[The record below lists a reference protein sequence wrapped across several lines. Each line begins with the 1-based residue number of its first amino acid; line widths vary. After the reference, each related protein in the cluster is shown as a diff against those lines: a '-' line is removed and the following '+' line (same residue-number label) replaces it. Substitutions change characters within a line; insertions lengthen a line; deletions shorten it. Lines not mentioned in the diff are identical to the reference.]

1 MASWRYLAQRLDA
14 DGFGPLSEL
23 PVVLEGTQFTEQ
35 LSAPPICKTRTKD
48 RVRDLVDANG
58 DPLFGR
64 WATAIYAEADEQ
76 IRGGYLLQDY
86 PYSADGWSLNLVGFT
101 GYAKGMPY
109 DDSIYFIEEDPLNIF
124 RHIWTHLQGKPG
136 GNLGLQLDAT
146 TSTVRVGKQVED
158 VNFQTSEGE
167 MVAFEAGPRK
177 LNYWQTRDLLKEVD
191 DYAKET
197 PFDWLESHAWSAS
210 GDTVDHFVRTGYPRI
225 GRRRDDV
232 TGLVYEQNV
241 LTPPPVLLG
250 EYANSVIALGAGEG
264 RDQIRGYAGVT
275 DRALR
280 RVKVVE
286 DKSLRSVKAA
296 NAYAD
301 TTLARSRGEF
311 SVESLTVKQHDN
323 LDLWG
328 IQLGDE
334 LPYYAETEQ
343 GTFDL
348 WVRVVG
354 RTTSPDDEDTAVL
367 TVVNPNAEML

>member
-1 MASWRYLAQRLDA
+1 MASWRYLAQRVDA

-35 LSAPPICKTRTKD
+35 MSAPPLCKTRTSE
-48 RVRDLVDANG
+48 RVRDLVDEDGAQ
-58 DPLFGR
+58 LFGR

-76 IRGGYLLQDY
+76 IRSGYLLRDY
-86 PYSADGWSLNLVGFT
+86 PFSADGWSLDLVGFT
-101 GYAKGMPY
+101 GYAKGMPF
-109 DDSIYFIEEDPLNIF
+109 DGSQYFIDEDPLNIF
-124 RHIWTHLQGKPG
+124 RHIWTHLQSQPG
-136 GNLGLQLDAT
+136 GNLALQLDGT
-146 TSTVRVGKQVED
+146 TSPVRVGKQIENVEF
-158 VNFQTSEGE
+158 VTGAGE
-167 MVAFEAGPRK
+167 QVAFEAGPRK
-177 LNYWQTRDLLKEVD
+177 LNYWQTHDLAKEID

-197 PFDWLESHAWSAS
+197 PFDWLESHAWAAS
-210 GDTVDHFVRTGYPRI
+210 GDSIDHFVRTGYPRI
-225 GRRRDDV
+225 GSRRNDV

-241 LTPPPVLLG
+241 LTPPPVAQG
-250 EYANSVIALGAGEG
+250 EYCNAVIALGAGEG

-275 DRALR
+275 DPALR

-286 DKSLRSVKAA
+286 DKSKRSIKAA
-296 NAYAD
+296 NAYAEAV
-301 TTLARSRGEF
+301 LARARGEF
-311 SVESLTVKQHDN
+311 TMESIAIRQHDN
-323 LDLWG
+323 LDIWG

-367 TVVNPNAEML
+367 TVVNPEAEML